1 MYHPLI
7 GIVRLCKHIC
17 WLLLISGFSLHTSPL
32 YGSEKQRLM
41 VLDDR
46 LVVIREALLTNDQKL
61 RSLHK
66 SYPEVAALTVQFK
79 LMSLNAVN
87 RFSSKWHKVLSLPVE
102 AHDLGPTI
110 YAKSPEWRT
119 MTELTEMRYALSGV
133 WIAAPK
139 ISIAKEETD
148 TSKLHIF
155 LKSAPYRV
163 IPTLN
168 DTPDLSVLMDYDRYQ
183 SPDIELAFDLPMTHG
198 ELPKDDRGSGVDFW
212 QKFRCNFLRI
222 ERSC

>member
-1 MYHPLI
+1 
-7 GIVRLCKHIC
+7 
-17 WLLLISGFSLHTSPL
+17 
-32 YGSEKQRLM
+32 M

-66 SYPEVAALTVQFK
+66 SYREVAALTVQFK

-155 LKSAPYRV
+155 LKPMPKRDMVKWAG
-163 IPTLN
+163 
-168 DTPDLSVLMDYDRYQ
+168 TPDLSVLKDGGRHEL
-183 SPDIELAFDLPMTHG
+183 PDINFPSHPLLKNKGAYYENIGNRPNLWRAFKCH
-198 ELPKDDRGSGVDFW
+198 
-212 QKFRCNFLRI
+212 FLVIR
-222 ERSC
+222 RSCESY